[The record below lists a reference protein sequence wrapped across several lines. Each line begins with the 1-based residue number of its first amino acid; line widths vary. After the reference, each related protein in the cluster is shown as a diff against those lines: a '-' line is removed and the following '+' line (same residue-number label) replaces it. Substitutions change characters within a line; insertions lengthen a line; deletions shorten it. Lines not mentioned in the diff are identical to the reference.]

1 MTSQARREARA
12 EFATRLFVLVL
23 VVLLVGAVVT
33 IVQIRSTQVDNTAK
47 NDQQTQILKTIKKL
61 AKRVESCTTPGEP
74 CQKRGQRQTAQV
86 VSVLLSGNV
95 NALACAM
102 QVPQGTSVDRTIA
115 LITTCLHDL
124 PGQP

>member
-12 EFATRLFVLVL
+12 EFATRAFIVVL

-33 IVQIRSTQVDNTAK
+33 IVQIRSTQVDNTVK
-47 NDQQTQILKTIKKL
+47 NDQQTEVLKQVKRL

-74 CQKRGQRQTAQV
+74 CQRRGQRQTAQA
-86 VSVLLSGNV
+86 VSILLSGNV

-102 QVPQGTSVDRTIA
+102 QVPPGTSVDQTIA